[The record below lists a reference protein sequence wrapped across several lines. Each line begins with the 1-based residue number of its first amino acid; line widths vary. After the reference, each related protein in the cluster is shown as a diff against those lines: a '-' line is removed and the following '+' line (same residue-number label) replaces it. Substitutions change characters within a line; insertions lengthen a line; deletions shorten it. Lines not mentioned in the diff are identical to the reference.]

1 MRIALLIS
9 TLAIFAAPALALAQG
24 PSPESI
30 RCSLDP
36 SCQSPGQAPPSQPG
50 IKRRSIDPSV
60 GVATPKSN
68 AIDLNVAFEFNSAI
82 LQNDARITLD
92 SLGKALSDP
101 SLAGYAFLIGGH
113 TDAKGRPSYNQV
125 LSERRAQA
133 VREYLVTH
141 YSIPESR
148 LTAKGF
154 GSVQLIDPDHPEGER
169 NRRVQIVNM
178 TAAPTAH

>member
-9 TLAIFAAPALALAQG
+9 ALAILAVPMAAQAQD

-36 SCQSPGQAPPSQPG
+36 TCHARKS
-50 IKRRSIDPSV
+50 RSIDPSG
-60 GVATPKSN
+60 GVVTPKQN
-68 AIDLNVAFEFNSAI
+68 AVDLNVAFEFNSAV

-92 SLGKALSDP
+92 NLGKALTDP
-101 SLAGYAFLIGGH
+101 SLAGYTFLIGGH
-113 TDAKGRPSYNQV
+113 TDAKGRATYNKV
-125 LSERRAQA
+125 LSERRAEA

-141 YSIPESR
+141 YNIPANR

-178 TAAPTAH
+178 TAAPTAQ